1 MVILNLHSCT
11 TLFLQCAL
19 YNFIHY
25 LMQGEMLNANT
36 ASVAHTFKEEL
47 FSSLTNIR
55 TIILKLFN
63 YIKTIILSYFI
74 VTKYVHLKVESE
86 IHFQSHTEELH
97 ITT

>member
-1 MVILNLHSCT
+1 MQILLLLHI
-11 TLFLQCAL
+11 L
-19 YNFIHY
+19 
-25 LMQGEMLNANT
+25 
-36 ASVAHTFKEEL
+36 EL

-63 YIKTIILSYFI
+63 YIKTIILSYVI
-74 VTKYVHLKVESE
+74 VTKYVRLKVESE

>member
-1 MVILNLHSCT
+1 MAILNLHSRT
-11 TLFLQCAL
+11 TLFLRWAL

-25 LMQGEMLNANT
+25 LMRGEMLNANT
-36 ASVAHTFKEEL
+36 ASVAEL

-63 YIKTIILSYFI
+63 YIKTIILSYVI
-74 VTKYVHLKVESE
+74 VTKYVRLKVESE